1 MPNTFQIRP
10 IQQKDNPIIHKIIQ
24 TSLESFNLDIP
35 GSAYF
40 DPELAQLS
48 SYYGERK
55 YAQYWIAEQ
64 NGEVLGGVGI
74 APFSEDGT
82 ICELQKLY
90 LLESSQGKGIS
101 KLLMD
106 QALAFASN
114 HYKAC
119 YLETM
124 SKLEV
129 ACMLYE
135 KYGFQLLEQ
144 PIEGSDHSAMDR
156 WYIKSL

>member
-1 MPNTFQIRP
+1 MQIRP

-48 SYYGERK
+48 SYYNERE
-55 YAQYWIAEQ
+55 YAQYWIAERD
-64 NGEVLGGVGI
+64 GKVIGGVGI
-74 APFSEDGT
+74 APFNEERT

-90 LLESSQGKGIS
+90 LLESAKGKGIS

-106 QALAFASN
+106 QALAFASI

-124 SKLEV
+124 TKLEI
-129 ACMLYE
+129 ACILYD
-135 KYGFQLLEQ
+135 KYGFKLLEQ
-144 PIEGSDHSAMDR
+144 PMEGSDHTAMDR
-156 WYIKSL
+156 WYIKTL

>member
-1 MPNTFQIRP
+1 MPNEIIIRP
-10 IQQKDNPIIHKIIQ
+10 IQPKDNPIIHKIIQ

-40 DPELAQLS
+40 DPELGQLS
-48 SYYGERK
+48 TYYEARDN
-55 YAQYWIAEQ
+55 AEYWIAEK
-64 NGEVLGGVGI
+64 NNAILGGVGI
-74 APFSEDGT
+74 APFSEDGM

-90 LLESSQGKGIS
+90 LLESAQGKGIS

-106 QALAFASN
+106 QALAFAS
-114 HYKAC
+114 HYYKSC

-124 SKLEV
+124 SKLEI
-129 ACMLYE
+129 ACILYE

>member
-1 MPNTFQIRP
+1 MPNTVQIRP
-10 IQQKDNPIIHKIIQ
+10 IQRKDDPYIHKIIQ
-24 TSLESFNLDIP
+24 KSLESYDLNIP

-48 SYYGERK
+48 SYYNK
-55 YAQYWIAEQ
+55 HINAQYWIAEQ
-64 NGEVLGGVGI
+64 NGEVIGGVGI

-90 LLESSQGKGIS
+90 LSKSAQGKGIS

-124 SKLEV
+124 AKLEI
-129 ACMLYE
+129 ACILYE
-135 KYGFQLLEQ
+135 KYGFKLLEQ
-144 PIEGSDHSAMDR
+144 PMEGSGHTAMDR
-156 WYIKSL
+156 WYIKTL

>member
-1 MPNTFQIRP
+1 MPNTIQIRP

-48 SYYGERK
+48 SYYNERVN
-55 YAQYWIAEQ
+55 AQYWIAEQ

-74 APFSEDGT
+74 APFSEDGM

-90 LLESSQGKGIS
+90 LSESAQGKGIS

-106 QALAFASN
+106 QALAFAS
-114 HYKAC
+114 HYYKSC

-129 ACMLYE
+129 ACILYE
-135 KYGFQLLEQ
+135 KYGFQLLEL